1 MVSARVGRLTAALLF
16 FALACFGSG
25 LAYAADPR
33 DDVRR
38 VNAFVS
44 KSVDAAEAGDLVAAR
59 RAYDQYSSAWMDL
72 EHEVRLTSRD
82 SYRAIERAM
91 TGVSAAFAADPVNAD
106 QVIASLDA
114 LDHEQD
120 LFIDGAAVAS
130 SAQPAAQ
137 TGTAPTT
144 APTMGG
150 LLGVLADARAA
161 LAKSDYATATAR
173 LKSFQ
178 TTWVAVEGEVKTRSA
193 NDYRQTE
200 TDMGLASGLAGQG
213 SPEALAVVDRLAARL
228 QPYQQAQTYGIFD
241 AAIILLREGLEAL
254 LVIVALSAFLK
265 KSGSLGG
272 QRWLWGGAVSGL
284 LGSVALGLA
293 IQASLGA
300 VINPSNREVMEGLI
314 GLFAAGMLVY
324 VSYWLHS
331 KASLG
336 GWQTYI
342 NQRTTRAV
350 AGGQLLGL
358 AVLAFLA
365 VFREGAET
373 SLFYLGMASNIS
385 NTDLLIGLGL
395 GFGLLVA
402 LGMLMIVAGVR
413 IPMRPFFTV
422 ASLLVFYLCF
432 KFVGTG
438 IHVLQVAG
446 VIPDGSTSLLV
457 SVDAIGVYP
466 TWPTTIAQL
475 VLLTAA
481 AWVVLRPR
489 LAPNAVRLARL
500 AAGLLVV

>member
-1 MVSARVGRLTAALLF
+1 
-16 FALACFGSG
+16 
-25 LAYAADPR
+25 
-33 DDVRR
+33 
-38 VNAFVS
+38 
-44 KSVDAAEAGDLVAAR
+44 
-59 RAYDQYSSAWMDL
+59 
-72 EHEVRLTSRD
+72 
-82 SYRAIERAM
+82 
-91 TGVSAAFAADPVNAD
+91 
-106 QVIASLDA
+106 
-114 LDHEQD
+114 
-120 LFIDGAAVAS
+120 
-130 SAQPAAQ
+130 
-137 TGTAPTT
+137 
-144 APTMGG
+144 
-150 LLGVLADARAA
+150 
-161 LAKSDYATATAR
+161 
-173 LKSFQ
+173 
-178 TTWVAVEGEVKTRSA
+178 
-193 NDYRQTE
+193 
-200 TDMGLASGLAGQG
+200 
-213 SPEALAVVDRLAARL
+213 
-228 QPYQQAQTYGIFD
+228 
-241 AAIILLREGLEAL
+241 
-254 LVIVALSAFLK
+254 
-265 KSGSLGG
+265 
-272 QRWLWGGAVSGL
+272 VSGL

-395 GFGLLVA
+395 GFGLLAA

-413 IPMRPFFTV
+413 IPMRSFFTV

-438 IHVLQVAG
+438 IHALQVAG
-446 VIPDGSTSLLV
+446 VIPDGSTTLLV
-457 SVDAIGVYP
+457 SVDAIGMYP

-475 VLLTAA
+475 FLLTAA